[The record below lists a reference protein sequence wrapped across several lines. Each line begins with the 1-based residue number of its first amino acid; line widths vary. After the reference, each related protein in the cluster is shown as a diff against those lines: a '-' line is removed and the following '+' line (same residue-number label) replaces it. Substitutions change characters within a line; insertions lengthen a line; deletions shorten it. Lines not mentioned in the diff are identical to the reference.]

1 MAPVLFPIL
10 VSSIAAA
17 QGGSIDGLWQGAL
30 DAGGVTL
37 RLALHVTKTD
47 DGKLSGTM
55 DSLDQG
61 ANGIPIDSITLN
73 GDTVRLEIRKIG
85 GSYEGTLNGAG
96 TQIAGQ
102 WTQGGAALPLIFE
115 RTDKLPDLRRP
126 QDPKKPYPYN
136 EEEVA
141 YENKKGGV
149 KLAGTLT
156 WPRGAGPFPAAL
168 LITGSGPQDRNEEL
182 MGHRPFLVLADHLTR
197 HGVAV
202 LRVDDRG
209 VGGSTGSTM
218 DSTSEDFAG
227 DVLAGIEFLKA
238 RKEVA
243 AARIGLI
250 GHSEGGLIAPMVAA
264 NSANV
269 AYIVMMA
276 GPGMRGDEI
285 LFAQGEALGKAVGDS
300 EELLAAKREILRK
313 ILAIVRS
320 ELDPSAAE
328 KKMREAWQQSLPQ
341 MPEGMRKR
349 MSAPGMLDA
358 QLKMVLTPWFRYFV
372 NYDPVPALK
381 KVKCPVLAL
390 NGEHDLQVPTENLA
404 KIAAALEAG
413 GNRDYE
419 LVKLPGLNHLF
430 QTSKTGALS
439 EYAQIQETISPVA
452 LELMS
457 AWIERHVGKK

>member
-1 MAPVLFPIL
+1 
-10 VSSIAAA
+10 
-17 QGGSIDGLWQGAL
+17 
-30 DAGGVTL
+30 
-37 RLALHVTKTD
+37 
-47 DGKLSGTM
+47 
-55 DSLDQG
+55 
-61 ANGIPIDSITLN
+61 
-73 GDTVRLEIRKIG
+73 
-85 GSYEGTLNGAG
+85 
-96 TQIAGQ
+96 
-102 WTQGGAALPLIFE
+102 
-115 RTDKLPDLRRP
+115 
-126 QDPKKPYPYN
+126 
-136 EEEVA
+136 
-141 YENKKGGV
+141 
-149 KLAGTLT
+149 
-156 WPRGAGPFPAAL
+156 
-168 LITGSGPQDRNEEL
+168 